1 MTLRASTEGLV
12 KIRQARMYKGW
23 TVDDPRWLWQA
34 SQLLEPNVNW
44 QPEGP
49 FADGLSMPTWKRF
62 LAGKESIKVPA
73 FQIFCQVLGLNWQEV
88 CTSNFNRDATESIRE
103 FYVERVPYEE
113 ECYRELLNP
122 GSLIRI
128 KAPQQMGKTLLLQKI
143 LEKIADRGYRTVS
156 LSFKLADR
164 IHFSSLDKLLRWLS
178 TNVSRELGL
187 PSQLDEYWDEE
198 GIGSKSSCSTYFE
211 EYLLAQAETPL
222 VLGLDDVDLVFPY
235 PEVSEDFFALL
246 RSWYEKGRTRKQW
259 KKLRLVVIHSTE
271 IYIRLNIDQS
281 PFNVGLPIELPEFS
295 QAQVQDLAKQ
305 HGLNWKT
312 DDVEEL
318 MQMVGGHSD
327 MVQQALYY
335 LKNRPEISLKQLLE
349 TAPTEA
355 GIYSNRLREHLL
367 NLQKN
372 PALAVALKKVITATE
387 NVRLSPMEIW
397 NLQRMGLVKLQG
409 NEVKSRCNLYSFYFG
424 DRLS

>member
-1 MTLRASTEGLV
+1 
-12 KIRQARMYKGW
+12 MYKGW
-23 TVDDPRWLWQA
+23 TIDDPRWLWQA
-34 SQLLEPNVNW
+34 SRLLEPDVDW

-88 CTSNFNRDATESIRE
+88 CQLSQNRELAATESAQE
-103 FYVERVPYEE
+103 FYVERVPFEE
-113 ECYRELLNP
+113 ECYRELLHP

-128 KAPQQMGKTLLLQKI
+128 KAPQQMGKTLFVQKLLDKLASQ
-143 LEKIADRGYRTVS
+143 GYRTVN

-164 IHFSSLDKLLRWLS
+164 IHFSSLDKLLRWLA

-187 PSQLDEYWDEE
+187 PSPLDDYWDEA
-198 GIGSKSSCSTYFE
+198 GMGSKSSCSTYFE
-211 EYLLAQAETPL
+211 EYLLAQADTPL
-222 VLGLDDVDLVFPY
+222 VLGFDDVDLVFPY

-259 KKLRLVVIHSTE
+259 KKLRLLAIHSTE
-271 IYIRLNIDQS
+271 IYIRLHIDQS

-295 QAQVQDLAKQ
+295 REQVQDLAKQ
-305 HGLNWKT
+305 HGLNWSLAE
-312 DDVEEL
+312 VEEL
-318 MQMVGGHSD
+318 MQMVGGHPD

-335 LKNRPEISLKQLLE
+335 LKNHPEMTLEELLE
-349 TAPTEA
+349 TAPTEE
-355 GIYSNRLREHLL
+355 GIYRHRLREHLL
-367 NLQKN
+367 NLQKHSD
-372 PALAVALKKVITATE
+372 LAEAMKKVAIAME

-409 NEVKSRCNLYSFYFG
+409 NEVKSRCNLYSLYLG